1 MNKDKRED
9 EDSKNMYYY
18 GARTTPTMD
27 RCNPKRN
34 NRVLLLVEEDIHCKS
49 DQRYEYNSSSAS
61 FETLLPK
68 NGFYNLDAFFDSD
81 IISLDGSVLEEDE
94 KQHFEEHELKDSS
107 SRADISCPNLAKP
120 SKRPISD
127 KRKKEPPSSFS
138 SYGKVLNTQNFE
150 EHELKDSSSTRAD
163 ISRSNLANPSKRP
176 ISYEKK
182 KEQPS
187 SSFSSQGKVL
197 NTFAFDSLKRKSAA
211 VAPEKK
217 DEEASTAKK
226 IKAKKIK
233 LRTSPI
239 QARNMQSKS
248 DASSTA
254 KRVIELPCSSIS
266 KEEEVQ
272 ISDETKKHG
281 TSLSN
286 EIFQFYKV
294 AKFKE
299 SDRGCKRD
307 QLEIGYTGLACA
319 YCDGSQG
326 RKGGRYFPSSIKTI
340 ADPNK
345 VLLSMHKHLQK
356 CLDCPSSTKKHLT
369 ALHELYGEERATQAR
384 GSQRKFYKA
393 IWDFLRN
400 KDDVSE

>member
-1 MNKDKRED
+1 MNSYYQHINTSSRIPSYLQDSKKED

-18 GARTTPTMD
+18 GARRTTPTFD
-27 RCNPKRN
+27 RCNTKRN
-34 NRVLLLVEEDIHCKS
+34 NRVLLEDTHCHS
-49 DQRYEYNSSSAS
+49 DQRSDEHNSSSAS

-68 NGFYNLDAFFDSD
+68 NGFYDLDAFFDID
-81 IISLDGSVLEEDE
+81 IISLDGSVLEEEQDFGE
-94 KQHFEEHELKDSS
+94 NELKDCSPSS
-107 SRADISCPNLAKP
+107 VYISRPNLAKP
-120 SKRPISD
+120 FKRYVSCEEM
-127 KRKKEPPSSFS
+127 KE
-138 SYGKVLNTQNFE
+138 
-150 EHELKDSSSTRAD
+150 
-163 ISRSNLANPSKRP
+163 
-176 ISYEKK
+176 
-182 KEQPS
+182 PS

-197 NTFAFDSLKRKSAA
+197 DTFAFDSLKRKAAA

-217 DEEASTAKK
+217 DEEASTVKK
-226 IKAKKIK
+226 IKI
-233 LRTSPI
+233 RTSPI
-239 QARNMQSKS
+239 QAWKMECKE
-248 DASSTA
+248 SSTT
-254 KRVIELPCSSIS
+254 KKLIERPCFIS
-266 KEEEVQ
+266 NEEKVQ
-272 ISDETKKHG
+272 ISDETKQHG

-294 AKFKE
+294 AKFRE

-369 ALHELYGEERATQAR
+369 ALHELYGKERATQAR
-384 GSQRKFYKA
+384 GSQRKFYKG
-393 IWDFLRN
+393 IWDFLRK
-400 KDDVSE
+400 KDEASE